1 MATAWAIDEAT
12 LSIDRVEGDG
22 WIASGIELRLDTSA
36 EPMLADISVARIAI
50 PKLKVSLA
58 RTRVRCGAFEITDEA
73 YACKDARI
81 ATSLPELGPQQ
92 LRASVR
98 YERRTGAIRAQL
110 ANVRFAE
117 GSANADLLLESQRET
132 VTFGL
137 NKVSVPQIAKLA
149 ARFGFALPLEIS
161 QGTVSGSLHAQASG
175 QELRRA
181 TFNLEVDKLTANN
194 DAGTIATDKLN
205 VAIEGELQSRASLA
219 YRFAVHS
226 SAGQAYFDP
235 IFVDT
240 GVHAMELQA
249 RGEWSDSRG
258 LLANAFT
265 FRHADVVTASGSA
278 RLDLNA
284 EQPIRELHVANAQV
298 HFPGTYET
306 YLQPFVANDT
316 LKSLRTDGSAA
327 VSVAVESGE
336 PQNVELRIDSFSADG
351 GSLLGVDQLSGVL
364 NWQAHEAE
372 REAID
377 GQSTLSWRGA
387 SIYGLHV
394 GTSALRFSIAAHS
407 FHLLEPAHIPLLDG
421 AIDLEALRIRNL
433 GEPNVAF
440 MVDATVQ
447 PISVP
452 QLCRAF
458 GWPEFG
464 GQVGGVISKLRM
476 REGVITLGTT
486 LSGTVFDGSVA
497 VRDLRLEQPFGNW
510 PRFYASIGFE
520 NLDLE
525 QVTSAFSFGRIT
537 GKLSGVIDHLELF
550 NWAPVAFDAHLFTP
564 PNDKSR
570 HRISQ
575 RAVQNIGNLGGGGSG
590 ITAALSSGFLR
601 FFEDFN
607 YDRIGLSCRLEND
620 VCIMNGVGPAP
631 HGGYY
636 LVKGRG
642 VPRIDVIGNSGRVD
656 WPRLVQQ
663 LKAATE
669 AQNVVVK

>member
-1 MATAWAIDEAT
+1 
-12 LSIDRVEGDG
+12 
-22 WIASGIELRLDTSA
+22 
-36 EPMLADISVARIAI
+36 
-50 PKLKVSLA
+50 
-58 RTRVRCGAFEITDEA
+58 
-73 YACKDARI
+73 
-81 ATSLPELGPQQ
+81 
-92 LRASVR
+92 
-98 YERRTGAIRAQL
+98 
-110 ANVRFAE
+110 
-117 GSANADLLLESQRET
+117 LE
-132 VTFGL
+132 
-137 NKVSVPQIAKLA
+137 
-149 ARFGFALPLEIS
+149 
-161 QGTVSGSLHAQASG
+161 
-175 QELRRA
+175 
-181 TFNLEVDKLTANN
+181 
-194 DAGTIATDKLN
+194 
-205 VAIEGELQSRASLA
+205 
-219 YRFAVHS
+219 
-226 SAGQAYFDP
+226 
-235 IFVDT
+235 
-240 GVHAMELQA
+240 
-249 RGEWSDSRG
+249 
-258 LLANAFT
+258 
-265 FRHADVVTASGSA
+265 
-278 RLDLNA
+278 
-284 EQPIRELHVANAQV
+284 VANAQV

-306 YLQPFVANDT
+306 YLQPFVANDAF
-316 LKSLRTDGSAA
+316 KSLRTDGSAE
-327 VSVAVESGE
+327 VSLALESGE
-336 PQNVELRIDSFSADG
+336 PKRLQVRIDSFSADG
-351 GSLLGVDQLSGVL
+351 GSLLSVDQLSGAL
-364 NWQAHEAE
+364 TWQAHEAASDAVGGE
-372 REAID
+372 SR
-377 GQSTLSWRGA
+377 LSWGGA
-387 SIYGLHV
+387 SIYGLRI
-394 GTSALRFSIAAHS
+394 GASELRFSVAAHS

-476 REGVITLGTT
+476 RDGVITLGTT
-486 LSGTVFDGSVA
+486 LSGNVFDGSVA
-497 VRDLRLEQPFGNW
+497 VKDLRLEQPFGNW

-550 NWAPVAFDAHLFTP
+550 NWSPVAFDAHLFTP

-642 VPRIDVIGNSGRVD
+642 LPRIDVIGNSGRVD

-669 AQNVVVK
+669 AQDVVVK